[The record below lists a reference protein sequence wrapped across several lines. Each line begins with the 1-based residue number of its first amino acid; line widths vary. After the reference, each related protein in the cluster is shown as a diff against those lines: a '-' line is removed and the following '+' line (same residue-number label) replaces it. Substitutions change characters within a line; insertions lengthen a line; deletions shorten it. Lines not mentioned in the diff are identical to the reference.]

1 MNDKFTDREKGFE
14 KKFAKDEELQFK
26 VQARSNKYLAE
37 FVCAKLNIPDEE
49 KQNYVQESTNF
60 AGVYIRRG
68 KKRTSVF
75 YISYRLRG
83 KQQMD
88 RLGTISEGWTAEVAA
103 VERTRRKDGLQPNSD
118 PPPTPEFRNSDD
130 TASQLLHLKA
140 KSAKEPS
147 ISELFEKYISQK
159 KLEKGSRG
167 FSYEQVMR
175 F

>member
-1 MNDKFTDREKGFE
+1 MLDRKSEIASIKSAGSTSLSQILIGWLGHE
-14 KKFAKDEELQFK
+14 TKK
-26 VQARSNKYLAE
+26 
-37 FVCAKLNIPDEE
+37 
-49 KQNYVQESTNF
+49 NYVQESTNF

-88 RLGTISEGWTAEVAA
+88 RLGTILEGWTAEVAA
-103 VERTRRKDGLQPNSD
+103 VERTRRKDDLQPNSD
-118 PPPTPEFRNSDD
+118 PPPTPEFRNSED
-130 TASQLLHLKA
+130 TASQLLNSKA
-140 KSAKEPS
+140 KSVKEPS
-147 ISELFEKYISQK
+147 ISELFKKYIILK
-159 KLEKGSRG
+159 KLEKRSRG